1 MSGTGGPP
9 QALVVPLLS
18 GESARVRTGL
28 VGAFLVGVAFATGC
42 VNTVDLIG
50 APDAGAGAGAEDD
63 GGAGAKADASDPKL
77 VDAGA
82 DSAK

>member
-9 QALVVPLLS
+9 QALVVPSLF
-18 GESARVRTGL
+18 GDSARVRRGL
-28 VGAFLVGVAFATGC
+28 VAAFLVGVALATGC

-50 APDAGAGAGAEDD
+50 TPDAGAEDD
-63 GGAGAKADASDPKL
+63 AGTGAKADASDPKL

>member
-1 MSGTGGPP
+1 
-9 QALVVPLLS
+9 
-18 GESARVRTGL
+18 
-28 VGAFLVGVAFATGC
+28 LVGVAIATGC

-50 APDAGAGAGAEDD
+50 APDAGAEDD